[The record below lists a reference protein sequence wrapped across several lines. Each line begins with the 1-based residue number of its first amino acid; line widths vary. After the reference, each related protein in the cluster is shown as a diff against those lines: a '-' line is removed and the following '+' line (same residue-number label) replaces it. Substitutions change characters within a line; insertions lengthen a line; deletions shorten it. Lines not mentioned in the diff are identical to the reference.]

1 MAYLVPIIAI
11 VFVVVVSCY
20 LASVPPEEGQQFLI
34 VILGFIMPLII
45 LAIVVEACWK
55 E

>member
-1 MAYLVPIIAI
+1 MTYLIPIIAI
-11 VFVVVVSCY
+11 VFVVVVSIY
-20 LASVPPEEGQQFLI
+20 LAGAPQEEGQQFLI
-34 VILGFIMPLII
+34 VTLGFIMPLII